1 MCMCVHSWGQSAES
15 NYTVTQITGMG
26 GRCSSYRAITNSW
39 KFSCLHLKRVWAL
52 TNVGSFWIFNFVQSQ
67 NTNNSWIL
75 SYFLFSPLRGVKGL
89 AKYAWLKKDN
99 LFLSLKWRALSRS
112 ALLRTGQQFLR
123 APWNLKN
130 LSPRSTEI
138 CLVINKL
145 KQGEQ
150 QKQNTNVLNALLS
163 TRSQSKEHVLIISGY
178 LPQVLG
184 NITFKIQYI
193 KKIQLISFK
202 EHLLSTYRLTNI
214 MLDAMDTR
222 VRNKDESL
230 PWQHS
235 EC

>member
-130 LSPRSTEI
+130 LSP
-138 CLVINKL
+138 
-145 KQGEQ
+145 
-150 QKQNTNVLNALLS
+150 
-163 TRSQSKEHVLIISGY
+163 KEHWNMPSYKQTKTRRATETEYKCAECTIIHQKPIQRTCTYNFWVSSSSPRKY
-178 LPQVLG
+178 
-184 NITFKIQYI
+184 NI
-193 KKIQLISFK
+193 
-202 EHLLSTYRLTNI
+202 
-214 MLDAMDTR
+214 
-222 VRNKDESL
+222 
-230 PWQHS
+230 
-235 EC
+235 